1 MNRFGIHCLELAILV
16 YSEHRQGSFRS
27 SGTAGGG
34 FNAKRSM
41 AKILYTVNDAV
52 TPDEVAEVFRSSG
65 IRRPSNDPKRIAK
78 MIANANLIVC
88 ARDGQNLVGI
98 ARALTDFS
106 YCCYIS
112 DLAVDRAYSG
122 KGIGKELIRKIQEAA
137 GEEAMILLLSSSNS
151 ESYYPRIGFKK
162 AENAWRIPRK
172 R

>member
-1 MNRFGIHCLELAILV
+1 MENISYNL
-16 YSEHRQGSFRS
+16 
-27 SGTAGGG
+27 
-34 FNAKRSM
+34 
-41 AKILYTVNDAV
+41 NDSV
-52 TPDEVAEVFRSSG
+52 SPEEVAEVFRASG
-65 IRRPSNDPKRIAK
+65 IRRPSNDIPRLEK
-78 MIANANLIVC
+78 MIANANLIVS
-88 ARDGQNLVGI
+88 ARQGRQLVGI

-122 KGIGKELIRKIQEAA
+122 KGIGKELLRRVQGAA
-137 GEEAMILLLSSSNS
+137 GEEAMVLLLSTSNS

>member
-1 MNRFGIHCLELAILV
+1 MENIR
-16 YSEHRQGSFRS
+16 
-27 SGTAGGG
+27 
-34 FNAKRSM
+34 
-41 AKILYTVNDAV
+41 YTLNDSV
-52 TPDEVAEVFRSSG
+52 MPEEVAEVFRASG
-65 IRRPSNDPKRIAK
+65 IRRPSNDARRLAK
-78 MIANANLIVC
+78 MIANSNLIVC
-88 ARDGQNLVGI
+88 ARDGKRLVGI

-122 KGIGKELIRKIQEAA
+122 KGIGKELLRRVQAAA

-151 ESYYPRIGFKK
+151 ETYYPRIGFKK

>member
-1 MNRFGIHCLELAILV
+1 M
-16 YSEHRQGSFRS
+16 
-27 SGTAGGG
+27 
-34 FNAKRSM
+34 KRTM
-41 AKILYTVNDAV
+41 GKILYTVNESV
-52 TPDEVAEVFRSSG
+52 TPEEVGEVFRASG
-65 IRRPSNDPKRIAK
+65 IRRPSNDPGRIAK
-78 MIANANLIVC
+78 MISNANLMISNANLIVC
-88 ARDGQNLVGI
+88 ARDSQKLVGI

-122 KGIGKELIRKIQEAA
+122 KGIGKELLRKVQEAA
-137 GEEAMILLLSSSNS
+137 GEEAMILLLSTSKS

>member
-1 MNRFGIHCLELAILV
+1 M
-16 YSEHRQGSFRS
+16 
-27 SGTAGGG
+27 
-34 FNAKRSM
+34 KRTM
-41 AKILYTVNDAV
+41 GKILYTVNESV
-52 TPDEVAEVFRSSG
+52 TPEEVGEVFRASG
-65 IRRPSNDPKRIAK
+65 IRRPSNDPGRIAK
-78 MIANANLIVC
+78 MISNANLIVC
-88 ARDGQNLVGI
+88 ARDSQKLVGI

-122 KGIGKELIRKIQEAA
+122 KGIGKELLRKVQEAA
-137 GEEAMILLLSSSNS
+137 GEEAMILLLSTSKS

>member
-1 MNRFGIHCLELAILV
+1 MENISYNL
-16 YSEHRQGSFRS
+16 
-27 SGTAGGG
+27 
-34 FNAKRSM
+34 
-41 AKILYTVNDAV
+41 NDSV
-52 TPDEVAEVFRSSG
+52 SPDEVAEVFRASG
-65 IRRPSNDPKRIAK
+65 IRRPSNDIPRLEK

-88 ARDGQNLVGI
+88 ARQGGRLVGI

-112 DLAVDRAYSG
+112 DLAVDRTYSG
-122 KGIGKELIRKIQEAA
+122 KGIGKELLRRVQDAA
-137 GEEAMILLLSSSNS
+137 GEEAMILLLSTSNS